1 MDNEIQPIT
10 EYQTPKIKGI
20 VKKSEYDQAM
30 KLLGL
35 CDKLEEKKD
44 GE

>member
-1 MDNEIQPIT
+1 MDNEIQTIVKY
-10 EYQTPKIKGI
+10 ETPKIKGI
-20 VKKSEYDQAM
+20 VKKSEYDEAM
-30 KLLGL
+30 KLMGL